1 MIKQILKTIIQ
12 EKKAQGLSES
22 LIRNYLKEYI
32 QYLILNLIYNQRKF
46 KRLVFKGGSCL
57 RICFD
62 LPRLSEDIDFDYT
75 EKKLGKDL
83 LNKLNNYLK
92 KEITKKYDLP
102 LETKIQSTIRLYLK
116 FPILRNLGLASQ
128 SESDKLYVKVETSN
142 RLNPFAGYSLT
153 PISKFGF
160 NFITYHYDLSS
171 LMTGKINALLYRV
184 WFKGEQSQIDIKGR
198 DFYDLFWFL
207 QKNIEPNWQ
216 MLKKMTGIKDKKEL
230 KKILQERIKKAIT
243 PQKLSYDLRNFIPD
257 SQFVSDFSKNYLRI
271 LEKYM

>member
-12 EKKAQGLSES
+12 EKKAQGLSET

-92 KEITKKYDLP
+92 KEITKKY
-102 LETKIQSTIRLYLK
+102 
-116 FPILRNLGLASQ
+116 N
-128 SESDKLYVKVETSN
+128 
-142 RLNPFAGYSLT
+142 
-153 PISKFGF
+153 
-160 NFITYHYDLSS
+160 
-171 LMTGKINALLYRV
+171 
-184 WFKGEQSQIDIKGR
+184 
-198 DFYDLFWFL
+198 
-207 QKNIEPNWQ
+207 
-216 MLKKMTGIKDKKEL
+216 
-230 KKILQERIKKAIT
+230 
-243 PQKLSYDLRNFIPD
+243 
-257 SQFVSDFSKNYLRI
+257 
-271 LEKYM
+271 